1 MRLLSQLERPPGSG
15 ILFSGNTGKVM
26 LIIIN
31 YIIIMGL
38 FLLIQVHSELPS
50 NGSMELKLTLIPI
63 TPGLQV
69 RAVIIVECGDDGYVL
84 DR

>member
-1 MRLLSQLERPPGSG
+1 
-15 ILFSGNTGKVM
+15 
-26 LIIIN
+26 
-31 YIIIMGL
+31 MGL